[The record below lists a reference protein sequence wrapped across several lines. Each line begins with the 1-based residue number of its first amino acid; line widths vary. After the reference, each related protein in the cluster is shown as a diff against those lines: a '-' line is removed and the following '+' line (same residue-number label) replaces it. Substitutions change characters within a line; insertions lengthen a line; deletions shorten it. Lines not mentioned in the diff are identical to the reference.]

1 MLLLA
6 SILVDIQVTVCQ
18 WETHRTWVSS
28 HVEHQYTCEWD
39 THKDMGQQSR
49 GAPAHM

>member
-6 SILVDIQVTVCQ
+6 SILVDIQVTVRQ

-28 HVEHQYTCEWD
+28 HVEHHHTHEWD

-49 GAPAHM
+49 GAPSHT